1 MERITEAVVNKWW
14 YNCGFILMEMITG
27 FKMTDF
33 DPEGGYQEFEDACDE
48 WWDKLPFSE
57 KKELYNRWN

>member
-1 MERITEAVVNKWW
+1 MARITEAVVNKWW

-57 KKELYNRWN
+57 KKELYIRWN